1 MEKEVFEK
9 LLQEFNELN
18 VKINNLRNFLLD
30 EEKVK
35 KLDMLN
41 KDLLIVQLK
50 QMEGYLAILSI
61 RIGLNAPKEN
71 LVDETEKNLTAE
83 VSD

>member
-1 MEKEVFEK
+1 MEKEVFER

-50 QMEGYLAILSI
+50 QMEGYLATLSI

-71 LVDETEKNLTAE
+71 LVDETEKNLTVE

>member
-1 MEKEVFEK
+1 MEKEVFER

-50 QMEGYLAILSI
+50 QMESCLATLSI